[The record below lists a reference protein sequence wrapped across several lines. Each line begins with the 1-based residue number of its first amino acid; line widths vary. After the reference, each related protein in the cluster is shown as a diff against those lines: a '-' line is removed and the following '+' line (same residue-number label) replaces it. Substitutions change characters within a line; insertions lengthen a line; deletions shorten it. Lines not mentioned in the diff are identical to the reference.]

1 MSVHAVL
8 SDASC
13 QQADRLLS
21 HGSVEEGSYSCY
33 IVSPVQ
39 KSIIMMLLQ
48 ISPRMWSLFPQL
60 HQCYMEWGFNYLE
73 NLLVPLDNYIS
84 RGTDVFLSCKDPN
97 YHAMVR
103 ASRPKAQRR
112 SGRCLQ
118 QNAWLTGRGLQQI
131 ARLFHVMHQQALQP
145 ASSIAA

>member
-1 MSVHAVL
+1 MSVI
-8 SDASC
+8 DAGVSH
-13 QQADRLLS
+13 LL
-21 HGSVEEGSYSCY
+21 
-33 IVSPVQ
+33 
-39 KSIIMMLLQ
+39 LLQ

-103 ASRPKAQRR
+103 AV
-112 SGRCLQ
+112 CC
-118 QNAWLTGRGLQQI
+118 
-131 ARLFHVMHQQALQP
+131 
-145 ASSIAA
+145 